1 MHHIPPSV
9 DRLPVNIS
17 QKIACLSYGPGD
29 SIAGSWDRTEPWY
42 CFRTRR
48 CCWDPEVSF
57 GSEGRFWSPE
67 AAVDSEVAF
76 RAQRLSKDPEV
87 VREPEGSFRP

>member
-1 MHHIPPSV
+1 M
-9 DRLPVNIS
+9 
-17 QKIACLSYGPGD
+17 
-29 SIAGSWDRTEPWY
+29 
-42 CFRTRR
+42 
-48 CCWDPEVSF
+48 SF